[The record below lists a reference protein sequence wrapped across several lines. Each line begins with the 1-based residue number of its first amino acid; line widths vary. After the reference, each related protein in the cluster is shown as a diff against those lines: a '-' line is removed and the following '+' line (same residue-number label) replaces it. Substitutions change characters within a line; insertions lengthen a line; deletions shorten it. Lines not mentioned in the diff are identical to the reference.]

1 MSSLN
6 SLSKGYKGGDNK
18 QSSPQLVPSPQPSPT
33 ITSEQMIEAQELV
46 SKMDLDKKKKQPIDV
61 KENRQINTINNGYKQ
76 K

>member
-6 SLSKGYKGGDNK
+6 SLSKGYKGGDVK
-18 QSSPQLVPSPQPSPT
+18 QSSSQLTPSPQPSPT

-46 SKMDLDKKKKQPIDV
+46 SKMDLSKKKKHPIDV

>member
-6 SLSKGYKGGDNK
+6 SIAGGYKGGSKKTDAK
-18 QSSPQLVPSPQPSPT
+18 QLTPIKKPNPILSP
-33 ITSEQMIEAQELV
+33 EQMVEVEKMVA
-46 SKMDLDKKKKQPIDV
+46 KMDLNKKKKYPIDV